1 MSLSIKSDEAE
12 RLARSVAEAT
22 GESLTTA
29 ITVALRERLARIRNR
44 DSDRQVQR
52 EERLR
57 AIAADAGKRWT
68 PEHRHVDH
76 GELLYDD
83 TGLPR

>member
-68 PEHRHVDH
+68 PEHGHVDH
-76 GELLYDD
+76 RDLLYDD